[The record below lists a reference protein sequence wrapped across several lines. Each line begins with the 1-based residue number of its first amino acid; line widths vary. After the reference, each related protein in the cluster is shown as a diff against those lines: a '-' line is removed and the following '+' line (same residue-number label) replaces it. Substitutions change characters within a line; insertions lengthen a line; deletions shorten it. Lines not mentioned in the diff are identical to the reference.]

1 MGEAIRVL
9 IIDDNEDDRDT
20 CKRLLQKS
28 AAERYQ
34 VTEAA
39 NGEQGLASIAD
50 SAPGCVLLDYSL
62 PGRNGIEVMKR
73 IHHADPFIP
82 VVMLTG
88 QGNERVA
95 VSAIRE
101 GAQNYIS
108 KSSIAPA
115 DIEHAIRLAI
125 EHCALQRR
133 IHASETRLAESQ
145 QRSDELLALL
155 DTLQSTAPIGFAFV
169 DCSAT
174 IVRINEALAAAIG
187 ATAEAQVGRPVRELI
202 PALGDRI
209 DAYYRSSLETKV
221 ANLNIALSFEVAEAG
236 IRHWLVSTYPVSI
249 RDDTIGVGIV
259 AIDVT
264 QQKRTEAQLRQSQK
278 MEAVGQLTG
287 GLAHDFNNLLTVI
300 LGNSDILVDDLR
312 DNPSLRELVEMTRTA
327 AERGADLTKSLLA
340 FARRQALEPQALDLN
355 KLISGMEGLLRRTLG
370 AQVQI
375 ALAQGSELWHA
386 SVDPVQLESALLNL
400 AINARDAMPQGGRLT
415 IATANTTLD
424 AAYTDRDGEAAP
436 GEYVRVSVSD
446 TGSGMTPEVIARAF
460 DPFFSTKGVG
470 KGTGLGLSMVYGF
483 VKQSDGHIAI
493 ESEIGQGTSFTILL
507 PRSMASETEVQRDS
521 EAAEEPTGT
530 ETVLLVEDDELVRQ
544 HAEKLLRALGYQ
556 VLSASNGLAAME
568 ILQSGAPVDLLFT
581 DVVMPGMGGRQL
593 ADGAAKLRPG
603 LKVLFTSGYNHEAI
617 VHDGRLDPGVHLL
630 RKPYRRRDLA
640 LKLRQLLTSAA

>member
-1 MGEAIRVL
+1 MAEALRVL
-9 IIDDNEDDRDT
+9 IIDDNQDDRDA

-28 AAERYQ
+28 SAGTFQ
-34 VTEAA
+34 VIEAT
-39 NGEQGLASIAD
+39 NGDQGLASIAETTP
-50 SAPGCVLLDYSL
+50 ACVLLDYSL
-62 PGRNGIEVMKR
+62 PGHNGIEVMKR
-73 IHHADPFIP
+73 IHNADPFVP

-108 KSSIAPA
+108 KSSITPA

-133 IHASETRLAESQ
+133 IHASELLLAESQ

-169 DCSAT
+169 DRSAR
-174 IVRINEALAAAIG
+174 IVRINDALAATIG
-187 ATAEAQVGRPVRELI
+187 ATAEEQVGRPVRELI
-202 PALGDRI
+202 PALGERI
-209 DAYYRSSLETKV
+209 ESYYRTSLENRT
-221 ANLNIALSFEVAEAG
+221 ANLNIALSSEVAGGG

-264 QQKRTEAQLRQSQK
+264 QQKRTEEQLRQSQK

-312 DNPSLRELVEMTRTA
+312 DNPGLRDLVEMTRTA
-327 AERGADLTKSLLA
+327 AERGAELTQSLLA
-340 FARRQALEPQALDLN
+340 FSRRQALEPQSLDLN
-355 KLISGMEGLLRRTLG
+355 KLISDMEGLLRRTLG
-370 AQVQI
+370 AQIEIQLVQGA
-375 ALAQGSELWHA
+375 ALWQAT
-386 SVDPVQLESALLNL
+386 VDPTQLESAVLNL
-400 AINARDAMPQGGRLT
+400 AINARDAMPSGGRL
-415 IATANTTLD
+415 IIETANAYLD
-424 AAYTDRDGEAAP
+424 EAHDDAIP
-436 GEYVRVSVSD
+436 GEYVLISVSD
-446 TGSGMTPEVIARAF
+446 TGTGMSPEVMARAF

-483 VKQSDGHIAI
+483 VKQSDGHIGVA
-493 ESEIGQGTSFTILL
+493 SELGRGTSFKLHL
-507 PRSMASETEVQRDS
+507 PRSLAAQ
-521 EAAEEPTGT
+521 AAEIQSTADVLQDPTGT
-530 ETVLLVEDDELVRQ
+530 ETILLVEDDDLVRR
-544 HAEKLLRALGYQ
+544 HGEMLLQGLGYH
-556 VLSASNGLAAME
+556 VLSAHNGHAALEMLE
-568 ILQSGAPVDLLFT
+568 SGQHVDLLFT

-593 ADGAAKLRPG
+593 ADAVAKLRPS
-603 LKVLFTSGYNHEAI
+603 LKVLFTSGYNNEAI
-617 VHDGRLDPGVHLL
+617 VHDGRLDSGVHLL
-630 RKPYRRRDLA
+630 RKPYRRRELA
-640 LKLRQLLTSAA
+640 LKLRQLIDS